1 MICEMMTMKLQTK
14 LFEHQKRAVEKLS
27 KVKVGAL
34 YMPTGTGKT
43 RTALEL
49 VARRYNAG
57 KVDHILWLCPY
68 SIRTEIRREIE
79 RHLDGGDMSMFTIMG
94 IETLSSSIRAN
105 VDCLRLV
112 KSKKVYLVVDE
123 SNLVKNPKAKR
134 TQNIQRLA
142 DHCKFKLILNGT
154 PVSRNEADMF
164 AQWKILDWR
173 ILGYRSF
180 WSFAQNHV
188 VWDENIRGRI
198 KEIINVDYLTRRIV
212 PYTYQV
218 KKEECVDLPGKV
230 YRTKYYELTPEQM
243 DLYSYIADVLLFEVD
258 EFKPYTIY
266 RLFSGLQA
274 VISGFYV
281 NPKKEHLET
290 RPFFKDPL
298 ENPRIQTI
306 INYIKRLEKDEKSII
321 FCKYTQ
327 EIHDILHVLTNEF
340 GEGVAVPFF
349 GELNA
354 RQRQANLDRFKNE
367 ARFLITNKTTAGYGL
382 NLQFCNNVIFYNN
395 DWDYATRVQA
405 EDRVYRIGQTERV
418 WITDICA
425 AGTID
430 ERIMRCLARKENMV
444 DMFKRFLEKYK
455 DKKILEGWINGQ
467 NLQEQKCS

>member
-1 MICEMMTMKLQTK
+1 MKMTLSTK
-14 LFEHQKRAVEKLS
+14 PYKHQQRAVEKLS

-34 YMPTGTGKT
+34 YMPMGTGKT

-49 VARRYNAG
+49 IARRYNAG
-57 KVDHILWLCPY
+57 KIDHVLWLCPF
-68 SIRTEIRREIE
+68 STRVEILRDIE
-79 RHLDGGDMSMFTIMG
+79 KHVAGDLSMFTIVG

-188 VWDENIRGRI
+188 VWDKNIRGRI
-198 KEIINVDYLTRRIV
+198 KEIINVDYLSRRIA

-230 YRTKYYELTPEQM
+230 YRTKYCQLTDEQM

-281 NPKKEHLET
+281 NPKKERLEIK
-290 RPFFKDPL
+290 PFFKNSLD
-298 ENPRIQTI
+298 NPRIQTLC
-306 INYIKRLEKDEKSII
+306 NYIERLEKEEKAII

-327 EIHDILHVLTNEF
+327 EINDIMHVLTHEL
-340 GEGVAVPFF
+340 GEKAVPFF

-354 RQRQANLDRFKNE
+354 RDRQNNLDKFKNE
-367 ARFLITNKTTAGYGL
+367 VRFLVATKNTAGYGL
-382 NLQFCNNVIFYNN
+382 NLQFCSNVVFYNN

-405 EDRVYRIGQTERV
+405 EDRVYRIGQTKRV

-425 AGTID
+425 AGTLD
-430 ERIMRCLARKENMV
+430 ERILSCLTRKENMV
-444 DMFKRFLEKYK
+444 AAFKKFIEKYK
-455 DKKILEGWINGQ
+455 DKNLLEEWIDGKSIH
-467 NLQEQKCS
+467 EQKCSRCSI